1 MADDYQEGIL
11 AAWQGE
17 VWGEAFFASLAE
29 AAVDGQMRGKWE
41 TLAKLEAATRDCLAT
56 LVADEADA
64 ARPDGL
70 AQAETAAAAYAQ
82 LAHKDA
88 MRQMMTI
95 LDPAIERFRGL
106 LDAAPEA
113 DREVVQVLV
122 DHEVALKEFAERELA
137 DEAETSLAPVRAVIA
152 RARAQTRTG

>member
-17 VWGEAFFASLAE
+17 VWGEAFFASLAK
-29 AAVDGQMRGKWE
+29 AADDGQLRGKWE
-41 TLAKLEAATRDCLAT
+41 TLAELEAATRDCLAA
-56 LVADEADA
+56 LVAAQA